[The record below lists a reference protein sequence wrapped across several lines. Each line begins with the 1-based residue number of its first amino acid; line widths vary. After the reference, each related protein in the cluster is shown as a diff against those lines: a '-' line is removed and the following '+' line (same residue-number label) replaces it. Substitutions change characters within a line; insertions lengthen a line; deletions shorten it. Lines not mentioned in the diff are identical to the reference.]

1 MKDRELMERART
13 ALQSIAGTAMIDLDR
28 APTLREIIDDLGI
41 RIDQIKEDER
51 YYALPKE
58 ARDKMK
64 LAAMGNRNLWKP
76 ELDPKYIK
84 AKELRA
90 CGAMVKDA
98 CAQAG
103 LTLEQW
109 YRRQSIEKYG
119 KARAGGRR
127 VAG

>member
-41 RIDQIKEDER
+41 RIDQIKEDEA
-51 YYALPKE
+51 YYKLPKE

-64 LAAMGNRNLWKP
+64 MAAQGNRNLWKP
-76 ELDPKYIK
+76 ELDPKYQR

-90 CGAMVKDA
+90 SGIILRDCLKM
-98 CAQAG
+98 AG
-103 LTLEQW
+103 LTTDQW
-109 YRRQSIEKYG
+109 YRRQRIEKH
-119 KARAGGRR
+119 GRDR
-127 VAG
+127 DAQGAV